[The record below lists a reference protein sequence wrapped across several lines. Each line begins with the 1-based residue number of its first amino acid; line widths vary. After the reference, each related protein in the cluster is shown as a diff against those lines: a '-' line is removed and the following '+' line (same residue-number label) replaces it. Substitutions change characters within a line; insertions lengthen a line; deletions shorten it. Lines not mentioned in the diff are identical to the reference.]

1 MIAIRTYPTRLDAEL
16 ARLTLESAD
25 IPAAVAGIDM
35 SMEGGGAGVRLLVP
49 ESFAQAALALLDAA

>member
-16 ARLTLESAD
+16 ARLALESAD

-35 SMEGGGAGVRLLVP
+35 SMEGGSTGVRLLVP
-49 ESFAQAALALLDAA
+49 EAFAQAALALLDAA